1 MNEIHNAVN
10 YDPEKCDQVHDY
22 NVSER
27 CNFVVK
33 TVDCRDE
40 SYVPYMLFIYCGLGN
55 NEIIAAVSICAFW
68 LLFLFLALGVTA
80 DDFLCP
86 SLVVITKTLRLS
98 QNIAGVTFLAF
109 GNGAPDIFSSLAG
122 IEQARSQLVIGELFG
137 AGIFV
142 TTTVVGCICLTK
154 EFKIMERPFLRD
166 IIFYSCASFWAF
178 YLFYTKEI
186 ALRHAIGFIALY
198 MIYIIVAI
206 VSRIV
211 FQKCHEK
218 LSAQPTP
225 RLSIK
230 DVDKETDSQPQET
243 LNVTIE
249 KEQTNSISVPTSF
262 TEQVTNL
269 DKYDDPENEGVVL
282 RRFSYRNSL
291 AIPRKRTMSL
301 RRDSVMS
308 IRSTSDH
315 SRSRSFGK
323 SDQSVSEFVPPTLD
337 SQISK
342 TSLSSLISKSSSD
355 EVGECKLFCYQIS
368 PIDILAWSEKPW
380 YSKIL
385 EVCKSPIYFI
395 LTISTPLVD
404 DEDPSNNWNK
414 PLAIMHCI
422 VGPVF
427 VAFASKRGLVLIGGV
442 FPVVGIVAIVSIIL
456 AFVVI
461 FTSKKEEPPKY
472 YAIFSYLGFAV
483 SVTWIYCIAKEIVS
497 LLKALGIV
505 FGLSDAILGLTV
517 LAWGNSIG
525 DFISNT
531 SVAKQGY
538 PRMGISACY
547 GGPLLNLLLGVGIP
561 YTISI
566 VRGGH
571 PIELKYTS
579 LVSLLYGTLCF
590 SLVLTMLTMTALK
603 FQVKRW
609 YGFIL
614 ITIYVIFLVAAIL
627 LESKIVT

>member
-1 MNEIHNAVN
+1 MSDTNLT
-10 YDPEKCDQVHDY
+10 CDRVHDF
-22 NVSER
+22 NISDR
-27 CNFVVK
+27 CSFVRN
-33 TVDCRDE
+33 TTDCKDE
-40 SYVPYMLFIYCGLGN
+40 SYVPYMWFIYCGLGTN
-55 NEIIAAVSICAFW
+55 QSVAAVSICALW
-68 LLFLFLALGVTA
+68 LLFLFLSLGVTA

-122 IEQARSQLVIGELFG
+122 IEQSRSQLVIGELFG

-142 TTTVVGCICLTK
+142 TTTVVGCICITK

-178 YLFYTKEI
+178 YLFYNKEI

-198 MIYIIVAI
+198 VVYIIVVI

-211 FQKCHEK
+211 FQKCHES

-225 RLSIK
+225 KLSIT
-230 DVDKETDSQPQET
+230 DVDKKTDSQPQEPISKESTSVVIPT
-243 LNVTIE
+243 LLL
-249 KEQTNSISVPTSF
+249 EQTANM
-262 TEQVTNL
+262 E
-269 DKYDDPENEGVVL
+269 KYDDDPENEGVVL

-291 AIPRKRTMSL
+291 AIPRKRTMSI
-301 RRDSVMS
+301 RRESVLS
-308 IRSTSDH
+308 IRSTSEH

-323 SDQSVSEFVPPTLD
+323 SEQNVREFVPPTLD
-337 SQISK
+337 TQISK
-342 TSLSSLISKSSSD
+342 TSLSSLLSKASSNES
-355 EVGECKLFCYQIS
+355 EECKIFCYQIS
-368 PIDILAWSEKPW
+368 PIDILAWPEKPW

-385 EVCKSPIYFI
+385 EIFKSPIYFL

-404 DEDPSNNWNK
+404 DEDPQNNWNK
-414 PLAIMHCI
+414 PLAVIHCV

-442 FPVVGIVAIVSIIL
+442 FPIAGVVGIISIIL
-456 AFVVI
+456 ALVVI

-472 YAIFSYLGFAV
+472 YAIFSYLGFIV

-497 LLKALGIV
+497 LLKTVGIV

-547 GGPLLNLLLGVGIP
+547 GGPLLNLLLGVGVP
-561 YTISI
+561 YTIGI
-566 VRGGH
+566 AKGGL
-571 PIELKYTS
+571 PITLKYTS

-590 SLVLTMLTMTALK
+590 SLVLTMLVMTALK

-614 ITIYVIFLVAAIL
+614 ITIYIIFLTAAIL
-627 LESKIVT
+627 LETKTVT